1 MKGIISSM
9 KEYALVVG
17 TAFIK
22 EGALLIS
29 MSERSSKKGK
39 FTLIG
44 GFVDEGE
51 TIKEAARRECQEEI
65 GQGFDIKEEELL
77 IIKTYREPALSDPN
91 LLIEMNLLLA
101 LKEINVELVPND
113 EILEYRWFKLGD
125 DESILSTAVKDHF
138 IPWAVENNVM
148 Y

>member
-1 MKGIISSM
+1 ME
-9 KEYALVVG
+9 EYALVVG

-22 EGALLIS
+22 DGSLLIS

-39 FTLIG
+39 YTLIG

-65 GQGFDIKEEELL
+65 GNGFDINEEELL

-101 LKEINVELVPND
+101 LKNIDVELVPND

-125 DESILSTAVKDHF
+125 DDSILSTAVRDHF

>member
-9 KEYALVVG
+9 EEYAPVVG

-22 EGALLIS
+22 DGALLVS
-29 MSERSSKKGK
+29 MSERSSKKNK

-65 GQGFDIKEEELL
+65 GEGFDINEEELL

-101 LKEINVELVPND
+101 LKELNVDLIPND

-138 IPWAVENNVM
+138 IPWAIENNVM

>member
-9 KEYALVVG
+9 EEYALVVG

-22 EGALLIS
+22 DGALLIA
-29 MSERSSKKGK
+29 MSESSSKKGK

-65 GQGFDIKEEELL
+65 GAGFDIEEDELL

-101 LKEINVELVPND
+101 LKELDVELVTND
-113 EILEYRWFKLGD
+113 EILEYKWFKLGD

>member
-1 MKGIISSM
+1 ME
-9 KEYALVVG
+9 EYALVVG

-22 EGALLIS
+22 DGALLIA
-29 MSERSSKKGK
+29 MSESSSKKGK

-65 GQGFDIKEEELL
+65 GAGFDIEEDELL

-101 LKEINVELVPND
+101 LKELDVELVPND
-113 EILEYRWFKLGD
+113 EILEYKWFKLGD

>member
-9 KEYALVVG
+9 EEYALVVG

-22 EGALLIS
+22 DGALLIA
-29 MSERSSKKGK
+29 MSESSSKKGK

-65 GQGFDIKEEELL
+65 GAGFDIEEDELL

-101 LKEINVELVPND
+101 LKELDVELVPND
-113 EILEYRWFKLGD
+113 EILEYKWFKLGD

>member
-1 MKGIISSM
+1 ME
-9 KEYALVVG
+9 EYALVVG

-22 EGALLIS
+22 DGTLLIA

-65 GQGFDIKEEELL
+65 GAGFDIEEDELL

-101 LKEINVELVPND
+101 LKELDVELVPND
-113 EILEYRWFKLGD
+113 EILEYKWFKLGD

>member
-1 MKGIISSM
+1 M